1 MPQKI
6 FAVALFALLTGN
18 IQAQN
23 VGIGTTTPNQKLD
36 IEKGRMRF
44 TGNPSAGVSQG
55 IEFTDPVGTTLNGF
69 VGVYNDSITGMYG
82 FLGSGWSFLHNNKNG
97 NVGLQGNSNPR
108 APLSFAGTTGNKI
121 ALWGNADGAHYG
133 MGIQGGQMQLYAD
146 VVRSDITFGYGKSSS
161 FTENMRIKGNGM
173 VGIGTAT
180 PDKPLTVKI
189 NGMGVSQE
197 SADGTSKVGF
207 FTHTNAAYVQTHNN
221 TNLNF
226 STNNAASQMTLQ
238 VGTGNF
244 GIGQTNPA
252 AKLDVAGTV
261 KIADGTEGAGK
272 VLTSNASGV
281 ASWQNSAYGNTERFL
296 FNLYMYDGQPGMVF
310 TGYNLGT
317 ANTSY
322 TAPNPFFSVSVG
334 STGLYHFDAN
344 CYVKMS
350 GNFSST
356 GDGKTVDFQVK
367 NSSISLFPITFC
379 PFFYY
384 SSDNT
389 SRASGTMSFDI
400 YLTSGTALQFSMSQF
415 LVSGYEKRI
424 TVSGHKIAD

>member
-6 FAVALFALLTGN
+6 FAVALFALLAGN

-36 IEKGRMRF
+36 IDKGRLRF
-44 TGNPSAGVSQG
+44 TGNPSPGISQG
-55 IEFTDPVGTTLNGF
+55 IEFTDPAGTTLNGF
-69 VGVYNDSITGMYG
+69 VGVYNDSTTGLYG

-97 NVGLQGNSNPR
+97 NIGLQGNTNPR
-108 APLSFAGTTGNKI
+108 VPLSFSNSVGNKI
-121 ALWGNADGAHYG
+121 SVYDNGDGTHYG
-133 MGIQGGQMQLYAD
+133 IGLQAAKLQFFVPSASQDM
-146 VVRSDITFGYGKSSS
+146 VFGTGSSSS
-161 FTENMRIKGNGM
+161 FTENMRIKGTGM

-180 PDKPLTVKI
+180 PDKPLTVKVS
-189 NGMGVSQE
+189 GMGVSQE
-197 SADGTSKVGF
+197 SADGSAKVGF

-221 TNLNF
+221 VNLNF
-226 STNNAASQMTLQ
+226 STNNAAAQMTLQ
-238 VGTGNF
+238 AGTGNF
-244 GIGQTNPA
+244 GIGQTNPS

-350 GNFSST
+350 GNFSQT
-356 GDGKTVDFQVK
+356 GDGKTIDFQVK
-367 NSSISLFPITFC
+367 NSSISLFPTTFC
-379 PFFYY
+379 PFFFYA
-384 SSDNT
+384 SDNT
-389 SRASGTMSFDI
+389 SRASGNMSFDV
-400 YLTSGTALQFSMSQF
+400 YLTSGTSLQFSMSQF